1 MPEIENYGITLWC
14 SWSFLFLN
22 NTEYLEKLY
31 QDFCM
36 KCFYSPNF
44 STGLLAYRGWLNQIL
59 AVSDRNLL
67 FWLLSH

>member
-1 MPEIENYGITLWC
+1 
-14 SWSFLFLN
+14 
-22 NTEYLEKLY
+22 
-31 QDFCM
+31 M

-67 FWLLSH
+67 FWLLSHWVDLAESVTKAYHLLSVVVS